1 MEADAPPI
9 VGYRPLR
16 ADDRDRLI
24 AFHETLSRE
33 AVFRRFHALIPHLS
47 VAMAEALTAS
57 GVGGRYAVGAVVGDG
72 GGERIVGVARA
83 ERGATGEEIAVV
95 VTDRWQGHGI
105 ARRLL
110 AEVCDAMRRD
120 GWLQAYVDVQTD
132 NEAMLRL
139 TPPAARICTR
149 PPQDGLLRIHLDLRR
164 WDAYLR
170 GAHTQLWMAQ
180 RSGYEWWTTVGGT
193 PQ

>member
-57 GVGGRYAVGAVVGDG
+57 GVGGRYVVGAIVGDG
-72 GGERIVGVARA
+72 SGERIVGVARA
-83 ERGATGEEIAVV
+83 ERGATGEEVAVV
-95 VTDRWQGHGI
+95 VTDRWQGQGI

-110 AEVCDAMRRD
+110 AEVCRAMRGD
-120 GWLQAYVDVQTD
+120 GWLQAYIDVQTD
-132 NEAMLRL
+132 NEAMLSL
-139 TPPAARICTR
+139 TPPAARVRTR

-164 WDAYLR
+164 WEADLR
-170 GAHTQLWMAQ
+170 RRPDRHWAAQ
-180 RSGYEWWTTVGGT
+180 RSTDKHG
-193 PQ
+193 PS